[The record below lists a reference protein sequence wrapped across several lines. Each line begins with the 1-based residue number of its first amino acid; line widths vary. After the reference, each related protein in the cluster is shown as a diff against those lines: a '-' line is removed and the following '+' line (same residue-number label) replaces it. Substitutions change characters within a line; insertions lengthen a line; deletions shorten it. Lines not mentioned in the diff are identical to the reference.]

1 MQSDREIYWDA
12 DRKMRLLFAV
22 SGFAAFFLFLY
33 QLAEVLTPFVVAF
46 LLAYILNPLV
56 NFLQKI
62 VKHRWLASILV
73 LLLLAVV
80 LVGAGFVFIPMMI
93 DQGVNLGRL
102 LQKYATSTQWRG
114 LLFEY
119 IPNGVREKIQ
129 SVWAE
134 KNLMPIWESLQNLD
148 LFSIAQSILAKILPG
163 AVGVF
168 SGVGKVFVWIFG
180 LFMIGLCLVF
190 MLLDFENMKK
200 NLSAEIPG
208 QYSQKVLHFFRFF
221 DCIMSRYFRAQ
232 TGIAATVGVLF
243 ATAFSIMGLPMGL
256 PFGLFIGALNMVPYL
271 QVLSIPIAVFLGLIY
286 SLEVSMPFWQ
296 VVLIITAI
304 YTGIQILQDMVIVPK
319 IMGGALGL
327 SPILIL
333 LSLTVWGKLLG
344 FLGFVLAIPFTC
356 VAIATYRSFRE
367 KDHEKLQIGSRAKS

>member
-1 MQSDREIYWDA
+1 MQNDREIYWNA
-12 DRKMRLLFAV
+12 DRKMRLLFVV
-22 SGFAAFFLFLY
+22 SGFAAFFIFLY
-33 QLAEVLTPFVVAF
+33 YLAEVLTPFVIAF

-56 NFLQKI
+56 NLLQKI
-62 VKHRWLASILV
+62 IKHRWIASLLV
-73 LLLLAVV
+73 LLVLAVI
-80 LVGAGFVFIPMMI
+80 LIGAAFIFIPMMI

-102 LQKYATSTQWRG
+102 LQKYATNSIWRE
-114 LLFEY
+114 LLIEY
-119 IPNGVREKIQ
+119 MPQGVWDKIQ
-129 SVWAE
+129 YIWEE

-148 LFSIAQSILAKILPG
+148 LFSITQSILAKIVPG

-168 SGVGKVFVWIFG
+168 SGVGRVFVWILG
-180 LFMIGLCLVF
+180 VFMIGLCLVF
-190 MLLDFENMKK
+190 MLLDFEKMKK
-200 NLSAEIPG
+200 NLSAEIPMR
-208 QYSQKVLHFFRFF
+208 YSHRILHFFHSF

-232 TGIAATVGVLF
+232 TGVAVAVGVLF

-286 SLEVSMPFWQ
+286 SLEASMPLWQ
-296 VVLIITAI
+296 VILIIAAI
-304 YTGIQILQDMVIVPK
+304 YVGVQILQDMVIVPR

-333 LSLTVWGKLLG
+333 LSLAVWGKLLG

-367 KDHEKLQIGSRAKS
+367 SSNEKLQV